1 MDIENKLIND
11 DCINI
16 LRKLGDKSVDC
27 ILTDVPYGIDMDRG
41 HGNGGLVP
49 SRQYKERWDYR
60 LSKEYFDEML
70 RVSKKIFIF
79 GANYYT
85 DYLPQNNH
93 WIVWDKIGEI
103 DRKNFIAS
111 DCELIYTNI
120 KDKNYVKK
128 YFVLQN
134 GFLSEE
140 KERFHPTQKP
150 IKLLKRIILDYTD
163 KNELI
168 LDCFMG
174 SGSTI
179 IASIE
184 TGRRYCG
191 IEKNSYY
198 FEIALKRIKD
208 RLGLFINL

>member
-1 MDIENKLIND
+1 MEIENKLFND
-11 DCINI
+11 DCIKI

-27 ILTDVPYGIDMDRG
+27 ILTDVPYGINMDRG
-41 HGNGGLVP
+41 HANGRLFY
-49 SRQYKERWDYR
+49 SSQYKGKWDKK

-70 RVSKKIFIF
+70 RVGKKVFIF

-93 WIVWDKIGEI
+93 WIVWDKIGEL

-120 KDKNYVKK
+120 KNKNVVKK

-134 GFLSEE
+134 GFIAEE
-140 KERFHPTQKP
+140 KERYHPTQKP
-150 IKLLKRIILDYTD
+150 VKLLKNIILDYTNE
-163 KNELI
+163 NELI

-184 TGRRYCG
+184 TGRRFCG
-191 IEKNSYY
+191 IEKNKYY
-198 FEIALKRIKD
+198 YDIAIKRIKD
-208 RLGLFINL
+208 RFGLFVNH